1 MSEFNTTVDVRHLK
15 EQGRELVKEVGKL
28 CDEAIRKTA
37 IWSQYTIPHK
47 VLITLDQF
55 KEFATLQEEP
65 NAKPT
70 GKEIFKSGAGFLFEI
85 KVEEN

>member
-1 MSEFNTTVDVRHLK
+1 MSEFNTTVDVRHLTLK
-15 EQGRELVKEVGKL
+15 GRELVKEVGKL

-47 VLITLDQF
+47 ILITLAQF

-85 KVEEN
+85 KVEDK